1 MRLDH
6 LKALIVDDNRHSRL
20 LLAQILRAVGPTHV
34 IEAEDGE
41 AGLAAMRLHAIDVVL
56 TDLAMEP
63 MDGIEFVRR
72 LRRSP
77 DNAMAPVIM
86 VTAHSTLKH
95 IRDARDAGVS
105 EFVTKPI
112 TARAVIER
120 LQQVLGYARPF
131 VRSDSYFGPD
141 RRRRADPRHA
151 GPWRRACDG
160 GNVRA
165 LEI

>member
-1 MRLDH
+1 MALDH
-6 LKALIVDDNRHSRL
+6 LKVLIVDDNRHSRL

-41 AGLAAMRLHAIDVVL
+41 AGLAAMRVHAVDVVL

-63 MDGIEFVRR
+63 MDGVAFVRR

-77 DNAMAPVIM
+77 DAPMVPVIM

-95 IRDARDAGVS
+95 IQEARDAGVN

-120 LQQVLGYARPF
+120 LQQALGHARPF
-131 VRSDSYFGPD
+131 VRTDGYVGPD
-141 RRRRADPRHA
+141 RRRRADSRHA